1 MKQVLCFD
9 WLPEWARW
17 DCQCWSQASKKF
29 GAANLH
35 NLLFLLKLE
44 CSILVIVNL
53 SNDLTFNLSNE
64 ILSHTFTVGFLS
76 QHSKVNKSWT
86 WVWYS
91 SSSAIF
97 WLYVESFI
105 DQACLVKMAG
115 YLPHLL
121 FAFSMDQDVPVIL
134 TLPLVNNEYPL
145 SFALN
150 GCKWIWSTTLN

>member
-17 DCQCWSQASKKF
+17 DCQCWSQASKEF
-29 GAANLH
+29 GAANLY
-35 NLLFLLKLE
+35 NLLFLLQLE

-64 ILSHTFTVGFLS
+64 KLSLTFTVGFLS

-91 SSSAIF
+91 SSSTVF

-105 DQACLVKMAG
+105 DQAFS
-115 YLPHLL
+115 L
-121 FAFSMDQDVPVIL
+121 FGQDGWLFTSSSFCIFYGPRCSSYPDF
-134 TLPLVNNEYPL
+134 TL
-145 SFALN
+145 
-150 GCKWIWSTTLN
+150 GQ

>member
-1 MKQVLCFD
+1 M
-9 WLPEWARW
+9 
-17 DCQCWSQASKKF
+17 
-29 GAANLH
+29 
-35 NLLFLLKLE
+35 
-44 CSILVIVNL
+44 
-53 SNDLTFNLSNE
+53 
-64 ILSHTFTVGFLS
+64 
-76 QHSKVNKSWT
+76 
-86 WVWYS
+86 
-91 SSSAIF
+91 F

-150 GCKWIWSTTLN
+150 GCK

>member
-9 WLPEWARW
+9 WLPEQARW

-53 SNDLTFNLSNE
+53 SNDLTFNLLNE
-64 ILSHTFTVGFLS
+64 KLSLTFTVGFLS

-91 SSSAIF
+91 SSSTIF

-105 DQACLVKMAG
+105 DQAFS
-115 YLPHLL
+115 L
-121 FAFSMDQDVPVIL
+121 FGQDGWLFTSSSFCIFYGPRCSSYPDF
-134 TLPLVNNEYPL
+134 TL
-145 SFALN
+145 
-150 GCKWIWSTTLN
+150 GQ

>member
-9 WLPEWARW
+9 WLPEQARW

-64 ILSHTFTVGFLS
+64 KLSLTFTVGFLS

-91 SSSAIF
+91 SSSTVF

-105 DQACLVKMAG
+105 DQAFS
-115 YLPHLL
+115 L
-121 FAFSMDQDVPVIL
+121 FGQDGWLFTSSSFCIFYGPRCSSYPDF
-134 TLPLVNNEYPL
+134 TL
-145 SFALN
+145 
-150 GCKWIWSTTLN
+150 GQ

>member
-9 WLPEWARW
+9 WLPERARW
-17 DCQCWSQASKKF
+17 DCQCWSHASKKF

-64 ILSHTFTVGFLS
+64 KLSLTFTVGFLS

-91 SSSAIF
+91 SSSTIF
-97 WLYVESFI
+97 GYLLSLLLTKLL
-105 DQACLVKMAG
+105 ACLVKMAG

-134 TLPLVNNEYPL
+134 TLPLVNN
-145 SFALN
+145 
-150 GCKWIWSTTLN
+150 